1 MMSDRRTTQQLT
13 RSGARVLGDGG
24 VMRRCAAPG
33 SKAVREVAGK
43 AGVSRVAQHRNGA
56 PSKLDCAGAWRA
68 PLCTRLPSIK
78 SGSQQTRRWRK
89 GDSNPRSLS
98 RSKTLLGHAFRR
110 LWLRGSNPEGQVAA
124 VGVMSLIVCDQ
135 NLAAGLR
142 HRPQPMLRMRREF
155 SVTSPDPERAVSA
168 LLEGSHRR

>member
-1 MMSDRRTTQQLT
+1 MHES
-13 RSGARVLGDGG
+13 SGRFAWILGE
-24 VMRRCAAPG
+24 APNK
-33 SKAVREVAGK
+33 SKAR
-43 AGVSRVAQHRNGA
+43 
-56 PSKLDCAGAWRA
+56 
-68 PLCTRLPSIK
+68 K

-135 NLAAGLR
+135 KSGSRFA
-142 HRPQPMLRMRREF
+142 P
-155 SVTSPDPERAVSA
+155 SPPAHAPDAQ
-168 LLEGSHRR
+168 GIFG